1 MIDSAAYQARIK
13 WFQEARFGMFIH
25 WGLYSIPA
33 RGEWVRSTERMP
45 LEDYQRYFDAFDPVD
60 YDPRV
65 WAKAARQAG
74 MRYAVF
80 TAKHHDGFCLF
91 DSKHSDYKATNTKAG
106 RDLVRE
112 YVDAFRAEGLK
123 VGLYFS
129 LIDWHHPDY
138 PAFGDKHHPMRG
150 NEAYRGKK
158 HDFENY
164 LRFMHAQ
171 VEELVTG
178 YGQVDLM
185 WFDFSYDDLRAEA
198 WRAAELIEMVCR
210 HQPRII
216 INNRLEV
223 SGEGFGSLL
232 EEKPKVYGGDFV
244 SPEQIIPP
252 NGIVNFRGEP
262 VAWEACVTMN
272 NSWAFH
278 AGDRFYKPAAM
289 LIRKL
294 VECVSK
300 GGNMLLNVGPTPRGE
315 IPPEAMA
322 ILAEIGRWMR
332 LNQDSIHGCGMAD
345 FPKPDFGR
353 ITRRDNTLYYHV
365 FDNPIGYLPLTG
377 LEAERIKSVRL
388 LSTGHELPI
397 QRNWITCN
405 YPDTAFVSLG
415 PDPVP
420 PDEIDSVVVVMLK
433 DY

>member
-1 MIDSAAYQARIK
+1 MFDRSAYQERIR

-33 RGEWVRSTERMP
+33 RGEWIRSVERISA
-45 LEDYQRYFDAFDPVD
+45 EDYQRYFEQFDPVD
-60 YDPRV
+60 FDPRA

-91 DSKHSDYKATNTKAG
+91 DSKYTEYKATNTRAG

-129 LIDWHHPDY
+129 IIDWYHPDF
-138 PAFGDKHHPMRG
+138 PAFGDRQHPMRD
-150 NEAYRGKK
+150 NEAWRGKK
-158 HDFENY
+158 HDFDNY
-164 LRFMHAQ
+164 LRYMHAQ

-178 YGQVDLM
+178 YGQIDLL
-185 WFDFSYDDLRAEA
+185 WFDFSYDHLCGEA
-198 WRAAELIEMVCR
+198 WRAADLVRMVRR
-210 HQPRII
+210 HQPQVLID
-216 INNRLEV
+216 NRLEV

-232 EEKPKVYGGDFV
+232 DEHPTEYCGDFV

-252 NGIVNFRGEP
+252 KGIVDYKGDP

-272 NSWAFH
+272 NNWSFH
-278 AGDRFYKPAAM
+278 ATDRFYKPAPM

-300 GGNMLLNVGPTPRGE
+300 GGNMLLNVGPTARGE
-315 IPPEAMA
+315 FPPESLR
-322 ILAEIGRWMR
+322 ILEQIGSWMHHHH
-332 LNQDSIHGCGMAD
+332 DSIYGCGIAGIE
-345 FPKPDFGR
+345 KPDYGR
-353 ITRRDNTLYYHV
+353 VTRRGSTLYYHV

-377 LEAERIKSVRL
+377 IRAEQIKSVRL

-397 QRNWITCN
+397 QRNWITNN
-405 YPDTAFVSLG
+405 YPDHCYISFG

-420 PDEIDSVVVVMLK
+420 PDETDSVVAVELK
-433 DY
+433 A